1 MHLKK
6 ENYKVDFQ
14 LFLLYNYSFISYFD
28 YFYIFNEVSSCFIRN
43 LFISAYEIIM
53 IFFYFSYLPSRVN
66 LSCWF
71 FRDQIFNLFWVLL
84 VYDIFFIYSSYYLDY
99 SISFWRPNK
108 ISFKDWFLKFS
119 SYDLYFYAINLADI
133 SSFFYDIF
141 LIYLYFYF
149 MKML

>member
-1 MHLKK
+1 M
-6 ENYKVDFQ
+6 
-14 LFLLYNYSFISYFD
+14 
-28 YFYIFNEVSSCFIRN
+28 
-43 LFISAYEIIM
+43 
-53 IFFYFSYLPSRVN
+53 
-66 LSCWF
+66 
-71 FRDQIFNLFWVLL
+71 LL

-141 LIYLYFYF
+141 LIYFYFYF